1 MMEKNRELTKKGSL
15 TKELLFIIVALVAS
29 TILLCYFLNAT
40 LIERYYI
47 SNKQNTLLEGFE
59 VIDAASVADTL
70 NEPDFDVTF
79 DNLCANGNINV
90 LIINSDQTVVRS
102 SANDAQ
108 VMLMEFMN
116 ILFGANPDNSVVLE
130 RQNNYNII
138 RQRDVRLN
146 SEYLVL
152 YGSLQNG
159 NLILMRSALASIRES
174 ADISNRF
181 LATAGIFAVVI
192 STVITFFVSKG
203 ITNPIRELSE
213 ISEKM
218 TRLDFNAKYGRNRT
232 HKNEI
237 DELGEHVNHLSD
249 TLEETISELKSAN
262 IALQR
267 DIEEKIQIDE
277 MRQEFLSNVSHELK
291 TPLAVISG
299 YAEGLAECV
308 NDDPESRNYYCEVI
322 LDETEKMTQMV
333 KQLLTLNQLEF
344 GQEKLQVQRFDLT
357 ELIQG
362 VIQKVSI
369 LLEQNEIVLVFSE
382 NEPMYVWGDEFK
394 IEEVLTNYI
403 SNAIHHAKNEKRI
416 QVSYTKKEMCVRVHV
431 FNTGDCIPEES
442 LPEIWTK
449 FYKVDKARTREYGGT
464 GIGLSIVKAIMQSHK
479 QEFGV
484 VNQENGVE
492 FWFELD
498 SSQNSSL

>member
-1 MMEKNRELTKKGSL
+1 MMEKNCNREKKGSL
-15 TKELLFIIVALVAS
+15 TKELVFIIVALVAG
-29 TILLCYFLNAT
+29 TILLCYGLNAT

-47 SNKQNTLLEGFE
+47 TNKQNTLLEGFE
-59 VIDAASVADTL
+59 VIDEVSATGKL
-70 NEPDFDVTF
+70 NTPSFDVTF
-79 DNLCANGNINV
+79 DNLCANGNINI
-90 LIINSDQTVVRS
+90 LIINSNQTIVRS

-108 VMLMEFMN
+108 MMLMEFMN
-116 ILFGANPDNSVVLE
+116 ILFKANPQNSAVLKQ
-130 RQNNYNII
+130 QNNYTILK
-138 RQRDVRLN
+138 RQDIRLN

-181 LATAGIFAVVI
+181 LAIVGSIAVII
-192 STVITFFVSKG
+192 STIITFFVSKG
-203 ITNPIRELSE
+203 ITNPIRELSI

-218 TRLDFNAKYGRNRT
+218 TKLDFDAKYVRNRS

-237 DELGEHVNHLSD
+237 DELGEHVNRLSD
-249 TLEETISELKSAN
+249 TLESTISELKSAN
-262 IALQR
+262 LVLQR

-277 MRQEFLSNVSHELK
+277 MRQEFLSNISHELK
-291 TPLAVISG
+291 TPLAVIAG

-322 LDETEKMTQMV
+322 LDETEKMTRMV
-333 KQLLTLNQLEF
+333 KQLLSLNQLEF
-344 GQEKLQVQRFDLT
+344 GQEKLQLQRFDLT

-362 VIQKVSI
+362 VLEKVSV
-369 LLEQNEIVLVFSE
+369 LLNQYECVFVFSE
-382 NEPMYVWGDEFK
+382 NDPLYVWGDEFK

-403 SNAIHHAKNEKRI
+403 TNAIYHAKNEKKI
-416 QVSYTKKEMCVRVHV
+416 QLFYTKKEKCVRVHI
-431 FNTGDCIPEES
+431 FNTGDLIPEDA
-442 LPEIWTK
+442 LTEIWTK

-484 VNQENGVE
+484 QNHENGVE

-498 SSQNSSL
+498 NTQNSSL

>member
-1 MMEKNRELTKKGSL
+1 MTKKDYKMTPRGSL
-15 TKELLFIIVALVAS
+15 TKELVFIIVALVAG

-47 SNKQNTLLEGFE
+47 SNKQHTLLEGFE
-59 VIDAASVADTL
+59 VIDEASANGRL
-70 NEPDFDVTF
+70 NTPSFDITF
-79 DNLCANGNINV
+79 DNLCANGNINI
-90 LIINSDQTVVRS
+90 LIINSDQTIVRA
-102 SANDAQ
+102 SANDTRL
-108 VMLMEFMN
+108 MLMEFMN
-116 ILFGANPDNSVVLE
+116 ILFGANPKNSLILE
-130 RQNNYNII
+130 QQNNYNIL
-138 RQRDVRLN
+138 RQRDERLN

-152 YGSLQNG
+152 YGTLQNG

-174 ADISNRF
+174 AAISNRF
-181 LATAGIFAVVI
+181 LAIAGIFAVVI
-192 STVITFFVSKG
+192 STIITFFVSKG
-203 ITNPIRELSE
+203 ITNPIRELSI

-218 TRLDFNAKYGRNRT
+218 TQLDFNAKYIRNRT

-249 TLEETISELKSAN
+249 TLESTISELKSAN
-262 IALQR
+262 IALQK

-291 TPLAVISG
+291 TPLAVIAG

-322 LDETEKMTQMV
+322 LDETEKMTGMV
-333 KQLLTLNQLEF
+333 KQLLSLNQLEF
-344 GQEKLQVQRFDLT
+344 GQEILQIQRFDLT
-357 ELIQG
+357 DLIQG
-362 VIQKVSI
+362 VIQRVTI
-369 LLEQNEIVLVFSE
+369 LLEQNGIVLEFLE

-394 IEEVLTNYI
+394 IEEVLSNYV
-403 SNAIHHAKNEKRI
+403 SNAIHYAKNEKRI
-416 QVSYTKKEMCVRVHV
+416 QISYTQKETCVRVHV
-431 FNTGDCIPEES
+431 FNTGDTILEEA

-464 GIGLSIVKAIMQSHK
+464 GIGLSIVKAIMQLHN
-479 QEFGV
+479 QAYGV
-484 VNQENGVE
+484 SNHENGVE

-498 SSQNSSL
+498 SSQNGSL

>member
-1 MMEKNRELTKKGSL
+1 MMEKNCEMIKKGSL
-15 TKELLFIIVALVAS
+15 TKELVFIIVALVS
-29 TILLCYFLNAT
+29 GTILLCYFLNAT
-40 LIERYYI
+40 FIEKYYLQ
-47 SNKQNTLLEGFE
+47 NKQTTLLEGFTVMDE
-59 VIDAASVADTL
+59 ASAKGML
-70 NEPDFDVTF
+70 NSPAFDVTF
-79 DNLCANGNINV
+79 DNLCANGNITV
-90 LIINSDQTVVRS
+90 LIINSDQTIVRS
-102 SANDAQ
+102 SANDTQ
-108 VMLMEFMN
+108 VILMEFMN
-116 ILFGANPDNSVVLE
+116 ILFDANPENSMILE
-130 RQNNYNII
+130 QRDNYNIL

-152 YGSLQNG
+152 YGTLQNG
-159 NLILMRSALASIRES
+159 NLILMRSALESIRES
-174 ADISNRF
+174 AAISNRF
-181 LATAGIFAVVI
+181 LAIAGILAVVI
-192 STVITFFVSKG
+192 STIITFFVSKS
-203 ITNPIRELSE
+203 ITNPIRELSA

-218 TRLDFNAKYGRNRT
+218 THLDFNAKYVRQRKQ
-232 HKNEI
+232 KNEI
-237 DELGEHVNHLSD
+237 DELGEHVNLLSD
-249 TLEETISELKSAN
+249 TLEGTISELKSAN

-322 LDETEKMTQMV
+322 LDETEKMTRMV

-344 GQEKLQVQRFDLT
+344 GQEMLQVQRFDLT
-357 ELIQG
+357 ELIEG
-362 VIQKVSI
+362 VLQKVAF
-369 LLEQNEIVLVFSE
+369 LLEQNQIQLVFSE

-403 SNAIHHAKNEKRI
+403 SNAIHHAKNEKQI
-416 QVSYTKKEMCVRVHV
+416 QIYYTKKEACVRVHV
-431 FNTGDCIPEES
+431 FNTGDQIPEES

-479 QEFGV
+479 QNFGV
-484 VNQENGVE
+484 VNHENGVE

-498 SSQNSSL
+498 SLQNSSL

>member
-1 MMEKNRELTKKGSL
+1 MKKNVEMTKKGSL
-15 TKELLFIIVALVAS
+15 TKELVFIIVALVAG

-47 SNKQNTLLEGFE
+47 SNKQNTLLEGFD
-59 VIDAASVADTL
+59 VIDEASASGRL
-70 NEPDFDVTF
+70 HAPSFDVTF
-79 DNLCANGNINV
+79 DNLCANGNISV
-90 LIINSDQTVVRS
+90 LIINSDQTIVRS
-102 SANDAQ
+102 SANDTQ
-108 VMLMEFMN
+108 MMVMEFMN
-116 ILFGANPDNSVVLE
+116 ILFGSNPENSIVLE
-130 RQNNYNII
+130 RKNNYNIV

-152 YGSLQNG
+152 YGTLQNG
-159 NLILMRSALASIRES
+159 NLVLMRSALASIRES

-181 LATAGIFAVVI
+181 LAIAGIFAVVV

-203 ITNPIRELSE
+203 ITNPIRELTA

-218 TRLDFNAKYGRNRT
+218 THLDFNAKYVRNRAR
-232 HKNEI
+232 KNEI

-308 NDDPESRNYYCEVI
+308 NDDEESRNFYCEVI
-322 LDETEKMTQMV
+322 LDETEKMTRMV

-344 GQEKLQVQRFDLT
+344 GQEKLQIQRFDLT
-357 ELIQG
+357 ELIHG
-362 VIQKVSI
+362 VIQKMII
-369 LLEQNEIVLVFSE
+369 LLEQNEIVLVFPE

-394 IEEVLTNYI
+394 VEEVLANYL
-403 SNAIHHAKNEKRI
+403 SNAIHHAKNQKQI
-416 QVSYTKKEMCVRVHV
+416 QIYYTKKEMCVRVHV
-431 FNTGDCIPEES
+431 FNTGDCIPETE

-479 QEFGV
+479 QEFGA
-484 VNQENGVE
+484 ENHEDGVE

>member
-1 MMEKNRELTKKGSL
+1 MMEKNCKIEKKGSL
-15 TKELLFIIVALVAS
+15 TKELVFIIVALVAG
-29 TILLCYFLNAT
+29 TILLCYVLNAT

-47 SNKQNTLLEGFE
+47 TNKQNTLLEGFE
-59 VIDAASVADTL
+59 VIDEASASGEL
-70 NEPDFDVTF
+70 NTPAFDVAF
-79 DNLCANGNINV
+79 DNLCANGNINI
-90 LIINSDQTVVRS
+90 LIINSNQTIVRS
-102 SANDAQ
+102 SANDARM
-108 VMLMEFMN
+108 MLMEFMN
-116 ILFGANPDNSVVLE
+116 ILFNANTPNSAVLE
-130 RQNNYNII
+130 QQNNYNIL

-181 LATAGIFAVVI
+181 LAIVGSIAVVI
-192 STVITFFVSKG
+192 STIITFFVSKG
-203 ITNPIRELSE
+203 ITNPIRELSA

-218 TRLDFNAKYGRNRT
+218 TKLDFNVKYVRT
-232 HKNEI
+232 RTRKNEI

-249 TLEETISELKSAN
+249 TLETTISELKSAN

-277 MRQEFLSNVSHELK
+277 MRQDFLSNISHELK

-333 KQLLTLNQLEF
+333 RQLLTLNQLEF
-344 GQEKLQVQRFDLT
+344 GQEMLQMQRFDLT

-362 VIQKVSI
+362 VSQKVSV
-369 LLEQNEIVLVFSE
+369 LLEQYGCILVFLESE
-382 NEPMYVWGDEFK
+382 PLYVWGDEFK

-403 SNAIHHAKNEKRI
+403 TNAIYHAKNEKRI
-416 QVSYTKKEMCVRVHV
+416 QIFYTKKEMCVRVHV
-431 FNTGDCIPEES
+431 FNTGDLIPEEALS
-442 LPEIWTK
+442 EIWTK

-484 VNQENGVE
+484 INRENGVE
-492 FWFELD
+492 FWFEVD

>member
-1 MMEKNRELTKKGSL
+1 MDKNRKWNKKGSL
-15 TKELLFIIVALVAS
+15 TRELVCIIVALVAG
-29 TILLCYFLNAT
+29 TILLCYILNAS

-47 SNKQNTLLEGFE
+47 SNKQNTLLDGFK
-59 VIDAASVADTL
+59 VIDEASAEGKL
-70 NEPDFDVTF
+70 NSPSFDVTF

-90 LIINSDQTVVRS
+90 LIINSDQTIVRS
-102 SANDAQ
+102 SANGAQ

-116 ILFGANPDNSVVLE
+116 ILFDVNPENSVVLE
-130 RQNNYNII
+130 RQNNYSVL

-181 LATAGIFAVVI
+181 LAIAGFFAVII

-203 ITNPIRELSE
+203 ITNPIRELGV

-218 TRLDFNAKYGRNRT
+218 TRLDFDAKYVRNRK

-249 TLEETISELKSAN
+249 TLEKTISELKSAN

-322 LDETEKMTQMV
+322 LDETEKMTRMV
-333 KQLLTLNQLEF
+333 KQLLTLNQLES
-344 GQEKLQVQRFDLT
+344 GREKLQVQRFDLT
-357 ELIQG
+357 ELIRG
-362 VIQKVSI
+362 VLQKVSI
-369 LLEQNEIVLVFSE
+369 LVEQNEIVLVFLE

-403 SNAIHHAKNEKRI
+403 SNAIHHAAGEKRI
-416 QVSYTKKEMCVRVHV
+416 QIFYTRKEVCVRVHV
-431 FNTGDCIPEES
+431 YNTGETIPEEA
-442 LPEIWTK
+442 LQEIWTK
-449 FYKVDKARTREYGGT
+449 FYKVDKARTREYGGS

-484 VNQENGVE
+484 ENREDGVE

>member
-1 MMEKNRELTKKGSL
+1 MEKNYEKKGSL
-15 TKELLFIIVALVAS
+15 TKELVCIIAAMVAG

-40 LIERYYI
+40 FIEKYYLK
-47 SNKQNTLLEGFE
+47 NKQATLLEGFE
-59 VIDAASVADTL
+59 VMDEASKTDML
-70 NEPDFDVTF
+70 NSPEFDITF
-79 DNLCANGNINV
+79 DNLCSNGNITV
-90 LIINSDQTVVRS
+90 LIINSDQTIVRS
-102 SANDAQ
+102 SANDSK
-108 VMLMEFMN
+108 VILMEFMN
-116 ILFGANPDNSVVLE
+116 ILFATNPNDMQVLE
-130 RQNNYNII
+130 QMDNYNILK
-138 RQRDVRLN
+138 QRDVRLN

-152 YGSLQNG
+152 YGTLQNG
-159 NLILMRSALASIRES
+159 NMILMRSALESIRES
-174 ADISNRF
+174 AMISNRF
-181 LATAGIFAVVI
+181 LAMVGILAVVI
-192 STVITFFVSKG
+192 STVISFFISKS
-203 ITNPIRELSE
+203 ITNPIRELST

-218 TRLDFNAKYGRNRT
+218 THLDFNAKYHRKRT
-232 HKNEI
+232 QKNEI
-237 DELGEHVNHLSD
+237 DELGEHVNLLSD
-249 TLEETISELKSAN
+249 ALEQTISELKSAN

-299 YAEGLAECV
+299 YAEGLVECV

-344 GQEKLQVQRFDLT
+344 GQELLQVQRFDLT
-357 ELIQG
+357 ELVRG
-362 VIQKVSI
+362 VIQKVAI
-369 LLEQNEIVLVFSE
+369 LLEQNEITLDFSE

-403 SNAIHHAKNEKRI
+403 SNAIHHAKYEKKIRI
-416 QVSYTKKEMCVRVHV
+416 HYTKNEACVRVHV
-431 FNTGDCIPEES
+431 FNTGDTIPEES
-442 LPEIWTK
+442 LPQLWTK

-479 QEFGV
+479 QDFGV
-484 VNQENGVE
+484 ENHENGVE

>member
-1 MMEKNRELTKKGSL
+1 MMEKNSNMVKKGSL
-15 TKELLFIIVALVAS
+15 TKELLFIIVALVAG
-29 TILLCYFLNAT
+29 TILLCYTLNAT

-47 SNKQNTLLEGFE
+47 TNKQNTLLEGFE
-59 VIDAASVADTL
+59 VIDEASANGKL
-70 NEPDFDVTF
+70 NTPSFDVVF
-79 DNLCANGNINV
+79 ENLCANGNINI
-90 LIINSDQTVVRS
+90 LIINSNQTIVRS

-108 VMLMEFMN
+108 MMLMEFMN
-116 ILFGANPDNSVVLE
+116 ILFVANPKNSVVLE
-130 RQNNYNII
+130 QQNNYNIL
-138 RQRDVRLN
+138 RQRDIRLN

-181 LATAGIFAVVI
+181 LAIVGSIAVVI
-192 STVITFFVSKG
+192 STIITFFVSRG
-203 ITNPIRELSE
+203 ITNPIRELSA

-218 TRLDFNAKYGRNRT
+218 TKLDFNAKYVRSRT

-249 TLEETISELKSAN
+249 TLETTISELKSAN

-277 MRQEFLSNVSHELK
+277 MRQEFLSNISHELK
-291 TPLAVISG
+291 TPLAVIAG

-333 KQLLTLNQLEF
+333 RQLLSLNQLEF
-344 GQEKLQVQRFDLT
+344 GQEMLQMQRFNLT

-362 VIQKVSI
+362 VIEKVSI
-369 LLEQNEIVLVFSE
+369 LLEQYGCVLIFSE
-382 NEPMYVWGDEFK
+382 NEPLYVWGDEFK

-403 SNAIHHAKNEKRI
+403 TNAIYHAKNEKRI
-416 QVSYTKKEMCVRVHV
+416 QIFYTKKEMCVRVHV
-431 FNTGDCIPEES
+431 FNTGDLIPEEA
-442 LPEIWTK
+442 LTEIWTK

-484 VNQENGVE
+484 INRENGVE
-492 FWFELD
+492 FWFEVD
-498 SSQNSSL
+498 SSQNGNL

>member
-1 MMEKNRELTKKGSL
+1 MEAKREKEKKGSL
-15 TKELLFIIVALVAS
+15 TKELVFIIVALVAG
-29 TILLCYFLNAT
+29 TILLCYVLNAT
-40 LIERYYI
+40 LIEKYYI
-47 SNKQNTLLEGFE
+47 SNKQTTLLEGFE
-59 VIDAASVADTL
+59 VMDEASRSGML
-70 NEPDFDVTF
+70 SMPSFDVTF

-90 LIINSDQTVVRS
+90 LIISSDQTIVRS
-102 SANDAQ
+102 SANDSR

-116 ILFGANPDNSVVLE
+116 ILFGTDHENGAVL
-130 RQNNYNII
+130 QKQHNYSIL
-138 RQRDVRLN
+138 RQRDLRLN

-152 YGSLQNG
+152 YGTLQNG
-159 NLILMRSALASIRES
+159 NLILMRSALESIRES

-181 LATAGIFAVVI
+181 LAIAGIFAVII
-192 STVITFFVSKG
+192 STMITFFVSKG
-203 ITNPIRELSE
+203 ITNPIRELTA

-218 TRLDFNAKYGRNRT
+218 TRLDFNAKYTRNRI

-249 TLEETISELKSAN
+249 ALEKTISELKSAN

-267 DIEEKIQIDE
+267 DIEEKTQIDQ

-308 NDDPESRNYYCEVI
+308 NDDPESRSYYCEVI
-322 LDETEKMTQMV
+322 LDETEKMTRMV
-333 KQLLTLNQLEF
+333 KQLLSLNQLEF
-344 GQEKLQVQRFDLT
+344 GREQLLVQRFDLT
-357 ELIQG
+357 ELVNG
-362 VIQKVSI
+362 VIQKVAI
-369 LLEQNEIVLVFSE
+369 LLEQNQILLNFSE
-382 NEPMYVWGDEFK
+382 KDPMYVWGDEFK

-403 SNAIHHAKNEKRI
+403 SNAIHHAKYEKKI
-416 QVSYTKKEMCVRVHV
+416 QISYTQSESCVRVHV
-431 FNTGDCIPEES
+431 MNTGDLIPPEA
-442 LPEIWTK
+442 LPQLWTK

-479 QEFGV
+479 QKFGV
-484 VNQENGVE
+484 NNLENGVE

-498 SSQNSSL
+498 SSQNNSL

>member
-1 MMEKNRELTKKGSL
+1 MEENHEIIKKGSL
-15 TKELLFIIVALVAS
+15 TRELVFIIVALVAG

-40 LIERYYI
+40 LIEKYYLE
-47 SNKQNTLLEGFE
+47 NKQTTLLEGFE
-59 VIDAASVADTL
+59 VIDDASRRGTL
-70 NEPDFDVTF
+70 HSPDFDITF
-79 DNLCANGNINV
+79 DNLCANGNITV
-90 LIINSDQTVVRS
+90 LIINSNQTVIRS
-102 SANDAQ
+102 SANDVQ
-108 VMLMEFMN
+108 VILAEFMN
-116 ILFGANPDNSVVLE
+116 ILFGANPENSVMLE
-130 RQNNYNII
+130 QKDNYNIL
-138 RQRDVRLN
+138 RHRDVRLN

-152 YGSLQNG
+152 YGTLQNG
-159 NLILMRSALASIRES
+159 NLILMRSALESIRES

-181 LATAGIFAVVI
+181 LAIVGIFAVII
-192 STVITFFVSKG
+192 STIITFFVSKS
-203 ITNPIRELSE
+203 ITNPIRKLSD

-218 TRLDFNAKYGRNRT
+218 THLDFNAKYVRNRKQ
-232 HKNEI
+232 KNEI
-237 DELGEHVNHLSD
+237 DELGEHVNLLSD

-322 LDETEKMTQMV
+322 LDETEKMTRMV
-333 KQLLTLNQLEF
+333 KQLLNLHQLEF
-344 GQEKLQVQRFDLT
+344 GQEILQVQRFDLT
-357 ELIQG
+357 ELVQG
-362 VIQKVSI
+362 VLQKVSI
-369 LLEQNEIVLVFSE
+369 LLEQNQITPDFSE

-403 SNAIHHAKNEKRI
+403 SNAIHHAKYDKRI
-416 QVSYTKKEMCVRVHV
+416 RIHYTEGEMCVRVHV
-431 FNTGDCIPEES
+431 FNTGDPIPEEA

-479 QEFGV
+479 QNFGV
-484 VNQENGVE
+484 VNHENGVE

>member
-1 MMEKNRELTKKGSL
+1 MMKKQIEITKKGSL
-15 TKELLFIIVALVAS
+15 TKELVFIIVALVAG

-40 LIERYYI
+40 LIEKYYI

-59 VIDAASVADTL
+59 IIDEASGDGTL
-70 NEPDFDVTF
+70 MAPSFDIIF

-90 LIINSDQTVVRS
+90 LIINSNQTIVRS

-108 VMLMEFMN
+108 MMLMEFMN
-116 ILFGANPDNSVVLE
+116 ILFGADPENSVVIE
-130 RQNNYNII
+130 NRNNYNILK
-138 RQRDVRLN
+138 QRDIRLN

-152 YGSLQNG
+152 YGTLQNG
-159 NLILMRSALASIRES
+159 NLVLMRSALASIRES

-181 LATAGIFAVVI
+181 LGFAGIFAVVV
-192 STVITFFVSKG
+192 STIITFFVSKG
-203 ITNPIRELSE
+203 ITNPIRELTV

-218 TRLDFNAKYGRNRT
+218 TQLDCRAKYARNRV

-249 TLEETISELKSAN
+249 TLETTISELKSAN

-277 MRQEFLSNVSHELK
+277 MRQEFISNVSHELK

-299 YAEGLAECV
+299 YAEGLVECV

-322 LDETEKMTQMV
+322 LDETEKMTRIV

-344 GQEKLQVQRFDLT
+344 GQEMLQMQCFNLT
-357 ELIQG
+357 ELIAG
-362 VIQKVSI
+362 VIQKVSF
-369 LLEQNEIVLVFSE
+369 LLEQNEIVLDFSE
-382 NEPMYVWGDEFK
+382 KEPMYVWGDEFK

-403 SNAIHHAKNEKRI
+403 SNAIHHAKYEKHIWISCTR
-416 QVSYTKKEMCVRVHV
+416 KEKCVRVHV
-431 FNTGDCIPEES
+431 INTGDQIPEEA

-484 VNQENGVE
+484 VNRENGVE

>member
-1 MMEKNRELTKKGSL
+1 MRKNGDLIKNGSL
-15 TKELLFIIVALVAS
+15 TKELVFIIVALVAG
-29 TILLCYFLNAT
+29 TILLCYILNVT

-59 VIDAASVADTL
+59 VIDEACVKGEMNAPS
-70 NEPDFDVTF
+70 FDVTF

-90 LIINSDQTVVRS
+90 LIINSDQTIVRS
-102 SANDAQ
+102 SANDAR

-116 ILFGANPDNSVVLE
+116 ILFGANPENSVVLE

-138 RQRDVRLN
+138 RQRDSRLN

-152 YGSLQNG
+152 YGSLSNG
-159 NLILMRSALASIRES
+159 NLILMRSAVAGIRES

-181 LATAGIFAVVI
+181 LALAGIFAVIV
-192 STVITFFVSKG
+192 STIITLFVSRG

-218 TRLDFNAKYGRNRT
+218 TRLDFDAKYVRNRK

-249 TLEETISELKSAN
+249 TLEKTISELKSAN
-262 IALQR
+262 IVLQR

-291 TPLAVISG
+291 TPLAVIAG

-308 NDDPESRNYYCEVI
+308 NDDEESRNFYCEVI

-333 KQLLTLNQLEF
+333 KQLLSLNQLEF
-344 GQEKLQVQRFDLT
+344 GQDKLQVKRFDLT
-357 ELIQG
+357 ELIAG

-369 LLEQNEIVLVFSE
+369 LLEQNEIELFFPE
-382 NEPMYVWGDEFK
+382 KEPVYVWGDEFK

-403 SNAIHHAKNEKRI
+403 SNAIHHAKGEKKIRI
-416 QVSYTKKEMCVRVHV
+416 FYTAAEKCVRVHV
-431 FNTGDCIPEES
+431 FNTGDRIPEEA

-449 FYKVDKARTREYGGT
+449 FYKVDKARTREYGGS

-484 VNQENGVE
+484 ENQENGVE
-492 FWFELD
+492 FWFEMD

>member
-1 MMEKNRELTKKGSL
+1 MGKNVNLTKNGSL
-15 TKELLFIIVALVAS
+15 TKELVFIIVALVAG
-29 TILLCYFLNAT
+29 TILLCYLLNVT

-59 VIDAASVADTL
+59 VIDEACVKGEMNAPS
-70 NEPDFDVTF
+70 FDVTF

-90 LIINSDQTVVRS
+90 LIINSDQTIVRS
-102 SANDAQ
+102 SANDAR

-116 ILFGANPDNSVVLE
+116 ILFGANSENSVVLE

-138 RQRDVRLN
+138 RQRDSRLN

-152 YGSLQNG
+152 YGSLSNG
-159 NLILMRSALASIRES
+159 NLILMRSALAGIRES

-181 LATAGIFAVVI
+181 LALAGIFAVIV
-192 STVITFFVSKG
+192 STIITLFVSRG
-203 ITNPIRELSE
+203 ITNPIRELSV

-218 TRLDFNAKYGRNRT
+218 TRLDFDARYVRNRKR
-232 HKNEI
+232 KNEI

-249 TLEETISELKSAN
+249 TLEKTISELKSAN
-262 IALQR
+262 IVLQR

-291 TPLAVISG
+291 TPLAVIAG

-308 NDDPESRNYYCEVI
+308 NDDEESRNFYCEVI
-322 LDETEKMTQMV
+322 LDETEKMTRMV
-333 KQLLTLNQLEF
+333 KQLLSLNQLEF
-344 GQEKLQVQRFDLT
+344 GQDKLQVKRFNLT
-357 ELIQG
+357 ELITG
-362 VIQKVSI
+362 VLQKFSI
-369 LLEQNEIVLVFSE
+369 LLEQNKIELFFPEKEQV
-382 NEPMYVWGDEFK
+382 YVWGDEFK

-403 SNAIHHAKNEKRI
+403 SNAIHHAKGEKQIRI
-416 QVSYTKKEMCVRVHV
+416 FYTAAESCIRVHV
-431 FNTGDCIPEES
+431 FNTGNRIPEEA

-449 FYKVDKARTREYGGT
+449 FYKVDKARTREYGGS

-484 VNQENGVE
+484 ENKENGVE
-492 FWFELD
+492 FWFELE
-498 SSQNSSL
+498 SLQNNSL